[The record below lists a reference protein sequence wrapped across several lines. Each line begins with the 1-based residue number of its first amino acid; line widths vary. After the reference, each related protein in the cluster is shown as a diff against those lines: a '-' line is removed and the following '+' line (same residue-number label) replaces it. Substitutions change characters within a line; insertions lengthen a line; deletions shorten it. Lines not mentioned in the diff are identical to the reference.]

1 MAKRVLI
8 LSTILLLIIL
18 QTQPVWAS
26 TLAKKVE
33 VELTPNDTDINASNI
48 RIKWEYASGDVL
60 EKSVDG
66 QSWQG
71 VSPIKDGEA
80 MVSAVPNW
88 SIMYFRIRDSLNNL
102 TPFTTFP
109 PNQNAHDI

>member
-1 MAKRVLI
+1 MMAKSVLI

-18 QTQPVWAS
+18 QTQPIWAS
-26 TLAKKVE
+26 TTKKVE

-48 RIKWEYASGDVL
+48 RIKWEYAAGDVL

-71 VSPIKDGEA
+71 VSPIKNGEA
-80 MVSAVPNW
+80 TASSVPINKRNSLFLRPEQAVQKPV
-88 SIMYFRIRDSLNNL
+88 
-102 TPFTTFP
+102 
-109 PNQNAHDI
+109 